1 MCSVPNRLA
10 PYIHSKEDDDEGHE
24 LSNKGCCMYR
34 KENDLKVLGKILWA
48 YHTWPLVTSE
58 IQEET
63 KRI

>member
-1 MCSVPNRLA
+1 MKDMNHLIKDAVCIER
-10 PYIHSKEDDDEGHE
+10 
-24 LSNKGCCMYR
+24 
-34 KENDLKVLGKILWA
+34 LKVLGKILWA

>member
-1 MCSVPNRLA
+1 
-10 PYIHSKEDDDEGHE
+10 
-24 LSNKGCCMYR
+24 MYR
-34 KENDLKVLGKILWA
+34 KENDIKVLRKILWA

>member
-1 MCSVPNRLA
+1 
-10 PYIHSKEDDDEGHE
+10 
-24 LSNKGCCMYR
+24 MYR